1 MSSVGSHS
9 LDLPDE
15 TRTFP
20 NGQAQ
25 LVSIGTSTIGRF
37 TFQPG
42 WRWSVAVKPIVGTD
56 HCEVHHVGYAL
67 AGRLHVIGSDGIETE
82 IAMGDAYD
90 ISPGHDGWVVGDE
103 PFIGVEFANV
113 DAFARPR

>member
-1 MSSVGSHS
+1 MSRVGSLS
-9 LDLPDE
+9 LDTPQE

-25 LVSIGTSTIGRF
+25 LVTLAGSTIGRF

-42 WRWSVAVKPIVGTD
+42 WRWSTSVKPIVGTD
-56 HCEVHHVGYAL
+56 RCEVHHLGYAL
-67 AGRLHVIGSDGIETE
+67 AGRLHVIGGDGVEAE
-82 IAMGDAYD
+82 IMKGDAYD
-90 ISPGHDGWVVGDE
+90 IAPGHDGWVVGDE